1 MTSQANETLG
11 GLTESL
17 RLDPCTPEH
26 DPLVGRDV
34 GGVVLMR
41 LIAEGGMG
49 RVYEGLQAKPR
60 RAVAVKVM
68 RPGFVSREICR
79 RFDHEAE
86 VLGRLQHAAIAQIY
100 SGGVCTIAGAQVPY
114 MVMEYVPHALPITAF
129 ATQHGLTTAARL
141 ELFRKVCEA
150 VAHGHQKGVV
160 HRDLK
165 PSNILVEPSGH
176 PKVIDFGVARTI
188 DASAEPVTA
197 LTDVGQLIGTVQ
209 YMSPEQFSAD
219 PSQIDMRADVY
230 ALGVILYELL
240 TGQPPYEIRRKPIF
254 EAADVVR
261 LKKPVPPSRLNRDIS
276 PDVEKIAGTCLQKDR
291 AKRYANA
298 AELVDELD
306 SCLRTARGLRLQPSD
321 AQGRRQSRTAWASN
335 RWPVARVA
343 LFTSAFAAMLTAGAF
358 MSWPPRSN
366 KMTNSL
372 GMAFVRLPR
381 GEFTVE
387 DTDSGA
393 APEGS
398 RAPRRVRI
406 TQPIWM
412 GQHEVTQA
420 QWKSLMGTSPWLD
433 KRAVV
438 PASDAPAVCVS
449 WSDAVAFCRLLTAR
463 ERAAD
468 TLAKDEEYRL
478 PTEAEWEYA
487 CRAGSTN
494 AYSFGDDAALLGDHA
509 WFQQN
514 SSDIGRPYARPVGT
528 RKPNAWG
535 LYDMHGNVWEWVL
548 DAYGPNLPRGD
559 DPLCLART
567 ERRVLRG
574 GSWIAPSAELQAS
587 YRHSGPNDN
596 ADNRFRNMGDLGY
609 RVVIGKILQP
619 PDHTP
624 RPEAPTR
631 LLALRGSHE
640 STFTL
645 DVVGH
650 DMCPVWGSNP
660 YTDDSCLAT
669 AAVHA
674 GAVKSGERGTI
685 TVTLLPGLSAY
696 EPSLANGIQTKPYG
710 AWSHAFRIE
719 TAAQDQPIPVDTG
732 SAAGSDRLT
741 AVFDTPRNRSL
752 PGP

>member
-1 MTSQANETLG
+1 MTSQESSTLG

-17 RLDPCTPEH
+17 GLDPSTPDH
-26 DPLVGRDV
+26 DPLIGRDMD
-34 GGVVLMR
+34 GVVLMR

-68 RPGFVSREICR
+68 RPGFVSKEICR
-79 RFDHEAE
+79 RFDHEVE
-86 VLGRLQHAAIAQIY
+86 VLGRLQHASIAQIF

-114 MVMEYVPHALPITAF
+114 MVMEYVPHALPITVF
-129 ATQHGLTTAARL
+129 ATQHELTTAARL

-165 PSNILVEPSGH
+165 PSNILVEPSGQ

-219 PSQIDMRADVY
+219 PSQIDMRTDVY

-240 TGQPPYEIRRKPIF
+240 AGQPPYEIRRKPIF

-261 LKKPVPPSRLNRDIS
+261 RKKPVPPSRFNPDIS
-276 PDVEKIAGTCLQKDR
+276 PDIEKIAGMCLQKDG

-298 AELVDELD
+298 AELAGELD
-306 SCLRTARGLRLQPSD
+306 SCLRSGRGLCSRPSNAQARRRLLSQ
-321 AQGRRQSRTAWASN
+321 WASN
-335 RWPVARVA
+335 HWRAVSIA
-343 LFTSAFAAMLTAGAF
+343 LLTGAFAVMLAVGVVI
-358 MSWPPRSN
+358 SRPPRSQT
-366 KMTNSL
+366 MTNSL

-381 GEFTVE
+381 GEFAVADGDSIATPE
-387 DTDSGA
+387 D
-393 APEGS
+393 
-398 RAPRRVRI
+398 PRMPRCVRI
-406 TQPIWM
+406 TQPFWI
-412 GQHEVTQA
+412 GQYEVTQA

-438 PASDAPAVCVS
+438 AASDAPAVCVS

-463 ERAAD
+463 ERAAG

-487 CRAGSTN
+487 CRAGSKS
-494 AYSFGDDAALLGDHA
+494 AYSFGDDASLLDDHA

-514 SSDIGRPYARPVGT
+514 SADIGRPYARPVGT
-528 RKPNAWG
+528 RQPNAWG

-548 DAYGPNLPRGD
+548 DAYAPNLPRGD

-574 GSWIAPSAELQAS
+574 GSWFTPAAEVKAS
-587 YRHSGPNDN
+587 YRHSSPNEN

-609 RVVIGKILQP
+609 RVVIGKILQAP
-619 PDHTP
+619 EHTP

-631 LLALRGSHE
+631 LLALRGSHQT
-640 STFTL
+640 TFKL

-674 GAVKSGERGTI
+674 GAVRSGERGTI
-685 TVTLLPGLSAY
+685 TVTLLPGLPAY
-696 EPSLANGIQTKPYG
+696 EASMAHGIQTKPYG

-719 TAAQDQPIPVDTG
+719 NGVQDQPIPVEPDTAPG
-732 SAAGSDRLT
+732 ADRLT
-741 AVFDTPRNRSL
+741 AVFDDPSEWPLT
-752 PGP
+752 GP

>member
-1 MTSQANETLG
+1 MTSHHDETLG

-17 RLDPCTPEH
+17 GLDPAVPDH

-68 RPGFVSREICR
+68 RPGFVSKEICR

-86 VLGRLQHAAIAQIY
+86 VLGRLQNAAIAQIY

-114 MVMEYVPHALPITAF
+114 MVMEYVPHALPITVF
-129 ATQHGLTTAARL
+129 AKQHGLTTAARL

-165 PSNILVEPSGH
+165 PSNILVEPSGQ

-197 LTDVGQLIGTVQ
+197 LTDMGQLIGTVQ
-209 YMSPEQFSAD
+209 YMSPEQFTAD
-219 PSQIDMRADVY
+219 PSQIDMRTDVY

-240 TGQPPYEIRRKPIF
+240 TGQLPYDIRRTPIF

-261 LKKPVPPSRLNRDIS
+261 RKNPLPPSRLNPDIG
-276 PDVEKIAGTCLQKDR
+276 PDIEEIAGTCLQKDR
-291 AKRYANA
+291 AKRYATA
-298 AELVDELD
+298 AELADELD
-306 SCLRTARGLRLQPSD
+306 ECLQHGRGLRPQPS
-321 AQGRRQSRTAWASN
+321 ASRGRRRWRLAWAPK
-335 RWPVARVA
+335 RWLSVCGGLLSVA
-343 LFTSAFAAMLTAGAF
+343 LALATALGVFTSGP
-358 MSWPPRSN
+358 SRVN
-366 KMTNSL
+366 HMTNSL
-372 GMAFVRLPR
+372 GMSFVRLSP
-381 GEFTVE
+381 GEFTIK
-387 DTDSGA
+387 DRTSPA
-393 APEGS
+393 SPEGS
-398 RAPRRVRI
+398 QAPRKVRI
-406 TQPIWM
+406 TRSFWI

-463 ERAAD
+463 ERAAG
-468 TLAKDEEYRL
+468 TLARDEEYRL

-487 CRAGSTN
+487 CRAGSENT
-494 AYSFGDDAALLGDHA
+494 YSFGDDAALLGDHA

-514 SSDIGRPYARPVGT
+514 SADIGRPCARPVGMRT
-528 RKPNAWG
+528 PNAWG

-548 DAYGPNLPRGD
+548 DAYAPNPPHGD
-559 DPLCLART
+559 DPLCLAPT
-567 ERRVLRG
+567 ARRVLRG
-574 GSWIAPSAELQAS
+574 GSWYAPSAELQAS
-587 YRHSGPNDN
+587 YRHSGPNDT

-609 RVVIGKILQP
+609 RVVIGKVLQP
-619 PDHTP
+619 PQHTP
-624 RPEAPTR
+624 QPEAPTR

-640 STFTL
+640 TTFNL

-674 GAVKSGERGTI
+674 GVVKAGERGTI
-685 TVTLLPGLSAY
+685 TVTLLPGLAGY
-696 EPSLANGIQTKPYG
+696 EASMANGIQTRPYG

-719 TAAQDQPIPVDTG
+719 PAAHDQPIPEGDG
-732 SAAGSDRLT
+732 ASASSDRLT
-741 AVFDTPRNRSL
+741 TVFDTPRNRSL
-752 PGP
+752 AGP

>member
-1 MTSQANETLG
+1 MTSQHDETLG

-17 RLDPCTPEH
+17 GLAPAAPDH

-68 RPGFVSREICR
+68 RPAFVSKEICR

-114 MVMEYVPHALPITAF
+114 IVMEYVPHALPITVF
-129 ATQHGLTTAARL
+129 AAQHGLTTAARL

-165 PSNILVEPSGH
+165 PSNILVEPSGQ

-197 LTDVGQLIGTVQ
+197 LTDMGQLIGTVQ
-209 YMSPEQFSAD
+209 YMSPEQFAAD
-219 PSQIDMRADVY
+219 PSQIDMRTDVY

-240 TGQPPYEIRRKPIF
+240 TGQPPYDIRRTPIF

-261 LKKPVPPSRLNRDIS
+261 RKKPVPPSRLNPDIGS
-276 PDVEKIAGTCLQKDR
+276 DIEKIAGTCLQKDR
-291 AKRYANA
+291 AKRYATA
-298 AELVDELD
+298 AELADELD
-306 SCLRTARGLRLQPSD
+306 ECLLHARRLHLQPSD
-321 AQGRRQSRTAWASN
+321 SRSHQRGRTAWGPK
-335 RWPVARVA
+335 RWLVVGSGLLSIA
-343 LFTSAFAAMLTAGAF
+343 LAVTMALGVFSSRPFRAD
-358 MSWPPRSN
+358 

-372 GMAFVRLPR
+372 GMAMVRIPP
-381 GEFTVE
+381 GEFTI
-387 DTDSGA
+387 DD
-393 APEGS
+393 
-398 RAPRRVRI
+398 RASADAHEESQPPRRVRI
-406 TQPIWM
+406 TRPFWI

-449 WSDAVAFCRLLTAR
+449 WSDAVTFCRLLTAR
-463 ERAAD
+463 ERAAG
-468 TLAKDEEYRL
+468 TLAHDEEYRL

-487 CRAGSTN
+487 CRAGSRN
-494 AYSFGDDAALLGDHA
+494 AYSFGEDAHLLDDHA
-509 WFQQN
+509 WFQRN
-514 SSDIGRPYARPVGT
+514 SADIGRPYARPVGM

-548 DAYGPNLPRGD
+548 DAYAPNPPRGD

-574 GSWIAPSAELQAS
+574 GSWFTPAAEVRAS
-587 YRHSGPNDN
+587 YRHSGPNEN

-609 RVVIGKILQP
+609 RVVIGKVLQP
-619 PDHTP
+619 PEHTP
-624 RPEAPTR
+624 RPEAPSR
-631 LLALRGSHE
+631 LLALRGSHD
-640 STFTL
+640 STFQL

-674 GAVKSGERGTI
+674 GALKAGERGTI

-696 EPSLANGIQTKPYG
+696 GASMANGIQTKPYG

-719 TAAQDQPIPVDTG
+719 KGVQDQPIPADPD
-732 SAAGSDRLT
+732 SAPDADRLA
-741 AVFDTPRNRSL
+741 AVFDDPRDRSL

>member
-17 RLDPCTPEH
+17 GLDPAPPDH

-34 GGVVLMR
+34 GGVTLMR

-68 RPGFVSREICR
+68 RPGFVSKEICR

-86 VLGRLQHAAIAQIY
+86 VLGRLQHSAIAQIY

-114 MVMEYVPHALPITAF
+114 MVMEYVPYALPITVF
-129 ATQHGLTTAARL
+129 AAQHSLTTAARL
-141 ELFRKVCEA
+141 ELFHKVCEA

-165 PSNILVEPSGH
+165 PSNILVDPSGQ
-176 PKVIDFGVARTI
+176 PKVIDFGVSRTI
-188 DASAEPVTA
+188 DHPAESVTA

-209 YMSPEQFSAD
+209 YMSPEQFAAD
-219 PSQIDMRADVY
+219 PSQIDTRTDVY
-230 ALGVILYELL
+230 ALGVIFYELL
-240 TGQPPYEIRRKPIF
+240 TGQPPYEIRRKQIF
-254 EAADVVR
+254 EAAEVVR
-261 LKKPVPPSRLNRDIS
+261 RKKPVSPSQLNRDIG
-276 PDVEKIAGTCLQKDR
+276 PDVEKIAGTCLQKER

-298 AELVDELD
+298 AEVADDLAV
-306 SCLRTARGLRLQPSD
+306 CLRGGGVRRPQLPV
-321 AQGRRQSRTAWASN
+321 AQNRRHSQAAWATN
-335 RWPVARVA
+335 RWPLAGVVGVLIALVAV
-343 LFTSAFAAMLTAGAF
+343 LIFNAFV
-358 MSWPPRSN
+358 SSPPRAN

-372 GMAFVRLPR
+372 GMALVRAPR

-387 DTDSGA
+387 DGKVGA
-393 APEGS
+393 LPEGS
-398 RAPRRVRI
+398 HPRRHVRI
-406 TQPIWM
+406 TQPFWM
-412 GQHEVTQA
+412 GQYEVTQA

-438 PASDAPAVCVS
+438 LASDAPAVCVS
-449 WSDAVAFCRLLTAR
+449 WSDAVSFCQFLTAR
-463 ERAAD
+463 ERASG
-468 TLAKDEEYRL
+468 TLGKDEEYRL

-487 CRAGSTN
+487 CRAGSSS
-494 AYSFGDDAALLGDHA
+494 AYGFGDDVALLGDHA
-509 WFQQN
+509 WYQHN
-514 SSDIGRPYARPVGT
+514 SADIGRPYARPVGT
-528 RKPNAWG
+528 RQPNAWG
-535 LYDMHGNVWEWVL
+535 LHDMHGNVWEWVL
-548 DAYGPNLPRGD
+548 DAYGPNPPHGD
-559 DPLCLART
+559 DPLCLDHT

-574 GSWIAPSAELQAS
+574 GSWFAPPGELQAS
-587 YRHSGPNDN
+587 YRHSSPNEN
-596 ADNRFRNMGDLGY
+596 ADNRFRNMGDLGF
-609 RVVIGKILQP
+609 RVVMGKVVQP
-619 PDHTP
+619 PPHIP

-640 STFTL
+640 STFEL

-674 GAVKSGERGTI
+674 GALKAGERGTI
-685 TVTLLPGLSAY
+685 TVSLLSGLPAY
-696 EPSLANGIQTKPYG
+696 EASMANGIQTRPYG

-719 TAAQDQPIPVDTG
+719 AAAGNRPIPGDRA
-732 SAAGSDRLT
+732 SAADPDRLT
-741 AVFDTPRNRSL
+741 TLFDKPLKRLL